1 MIDAS
6 QQQKE
11 FLRQATANAG
21 ISGKLYIDAKPEEC
35 FVRLKVV
42 DLANFDSDK
51 LTQIL
56 CSALAMVGEGL
67 NLEVKTYIR
76 KGGKHE

>member
-1 MIDAS
+1 MIDSS

-42 DLANFDSDK
+42 DLVNFDPDK

-76 KGGKHE
+76 KGGRHE